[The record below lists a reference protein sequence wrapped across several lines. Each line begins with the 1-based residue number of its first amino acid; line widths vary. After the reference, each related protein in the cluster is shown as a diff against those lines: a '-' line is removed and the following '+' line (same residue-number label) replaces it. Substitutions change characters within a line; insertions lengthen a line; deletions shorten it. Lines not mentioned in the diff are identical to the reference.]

1 MGIKKM
7 SRNRVKEFNIRN
19 YEERGIS
26 MEDVKQIKEAFD
38 LFDGDK
44 SGQVDVAELKEAL
57 SNIGLTTESAT
68 LNNIMDSLDADHSGE
83 VDFDEFFNLLA
94 TKASIGESEAD
105 LKKISRE
112 LNDLNMT
119 ENEMREMIK
128 RADSNND
135 GKVSFRDFYNI
146 MTKKLN

>member
-7 SRNRVKEFNIRN
+7 SRNKVKEFNIRN

-94 TKASIGESEAD
+94 TKASIG
-105 LKKISRE
+105 
-112 LNDLNMT
+112 NQ
-119 ENEMREMIK
+119 
-128 RADSNND
+128 
-135 GKVSFRDFYNI
+135 
-146 MTKKLN
+146 KLI

>member
-105 LKKISRE
+105 LKQISRE